1 MENKVLAA
9 KVVLIS
15 WIINIVTSLVM
26 WIFDSTFLLSKS
38 FILGGAVSLFGF
50 TQMNKNAVIIVET
63 RNPKRAYSGYFIRFA
78 LSAVVIGYTY
88 MNPDRFNW
96 IPTFIGLFV
105 TKISM
110 MGYLLVKKGVIIKND
125 EL

>member
-15 WIINIVTSLVM
+15 WIIIIVTSLVM